1 VLTETLR
8 DDDLVCRWGGEE
20 FTIVLPGVDAD
31 EAVAATERVREALAI
46 ALVDGTTPRFTAS
59 FGVTHTD
66 EGSATLEDLLRR
78 ADQALYAAKDAGRN
92 RTFRSDVAA
101 PAAADESAR

>member
-1 VLTETLR
+1 M
-8 DDDLVCRWGGEE
+8 
-20 FTIVLPGVDAD
+20 LPGVDAD

-46 ALVDGTTPRFTAS
+46 ALVDGAAPRFTAS

-78 ADQALYAAKDAGRN
+78 ADQALYAAKEAGRN
-92 RTFRSDVAA
+92 RTFRSGLDTPVDV
-101 PAAADESAR
+101 DERGR